1 MDTIPNTTD
10 YMTAGFVVSFLTLG
24 IYVLSIYIRNKNL
37 KRDLDTLEDMEKS
50 EKK

>member
-1 MDTIPNTTD
+1 
-10 YMTAGFVVSFLTLG
+10 MTAGFVVSFLTLG

-37 KRDLDTLEDMEKS
+37 KRDLDLLEDMEKS